1 MHLTS
6 DDTEA
11 IAAQK
16 PDLIIAFSTDSN
28 LAQLKAIAPVLVIDY
43 GKNNYLE
50 MMTALGKVFDKE
62 DKAKEWLN
70 QWEEKNKA
78 TKEELSQYIDPSSTF
93 TIMDFYDKDIYL
105 YGKNWGRGG
114 ELIYDALGYAA
125 PQKVQEDVFPAG
137 WLNISQEV
145 LGDYVGDYLVVN
157 TSKDSQNVAASLKE
171 SDVWNNLSAVKNKHV
186 LEVDENLFYFSDP
199 LSLDKQL
206 DVFVTAIKEL
216 NA

>member
-1 MHLTS
+1 
-6 DDTEA
+6 
-11 IAAQK
+11 
-16 PDLIIAFSTDSN
+16 
-28 LAQLKAIAPVLVIDY
+28 
-43 GKNNYLE
+43 
-50 MMTALGKVFDKE
+50 
-62 DKAKEWLN
+62 
-70 QWEEKNKA
+70 
-78 TKEELSQYIDPSSTF
+78 
-93 TIMDFYDKDIYL
+93 MDFYDKDIYL

-199 LSLDKQL
+199 CH
-206 DVFVTAIKEL
+206 
-216 NA
+216 

>member
-1 MHLTS
+1 M
-6 DDTEA
+6 
-11 IAAQK
+11 
-16 PDLIIAFSTDSN
+16 
-28 LAQLKAIAPVLVIDY
+28 
-43 GKNNYLE
+43 
-50 MMTALGKVFDKE
+50 
-62 DKAKEWLN
+62 
-70 QWEEKNKA
+70 
-78 TKEELSQYIDPSSTF
+78 
-93 TIMDFYDKDIYL
+93 
-105 YGKNWGRGG
+105 
-114 ELIYDALGYAA
+114 
-125 PQKVQEDVFPAG
+125 
-137 WLNISQEV
+137 

>member
-1 MHLTS
+1 M
-6 DDTEA
+6 
-11 IAAQK
+11 
-16 PDLIIAFSTDSN
+16 
-28 LAQLKAIAPVLVIDY
+28 
-43 GKNNYLE
+43 
-50 MMTALGKVFDKE
+50 
-62 DKAKEWLN
+62 
-70 QWEEKNKA
+70 
-78 TKEELSQYIDPSSTF
+78 
-93 TIMDFYDKDIYL
+93 
-105 YGKNWGRGG
+105 
-114 ELIYDALGYAA
+114 
-125 PQKVQEDVFPAG
+125 QEDVFPAG